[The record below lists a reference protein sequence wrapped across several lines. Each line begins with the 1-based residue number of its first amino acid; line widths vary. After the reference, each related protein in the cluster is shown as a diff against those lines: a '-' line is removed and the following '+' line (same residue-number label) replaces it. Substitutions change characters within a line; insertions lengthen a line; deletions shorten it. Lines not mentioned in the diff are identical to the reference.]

1 MHNFQEKPSTFG
13 FLTYVSRAQVNIS
26 LNINIHF
33 LNSRDFSKMILYIE
47 TKGVYFNFLK
57 KCELMFFAYILKWM
71 EYFSRSLLTTNHFL
85 DSLNDLCI

>member
-1 MHNFQEKPSTFG
+1 MHKFQEKSSTFG
-13 FLTYVSRAQVNIS
+13 FLTYASRAQVNIS

-33 LNSRDFSKMILYIE
+33 LNSRNFSKMVLYIE
-47 TKGVYFNFLK
+47 TEVVYFNFLK